1 MLTATVSHD
10 LRTPLNSMIGLLSNL
25 DKFIKDPQGKRFLS
39 IIRNS
44 SSFMLFLVN
53 DLLDFFQIK
62 NGKFRKNFKWV
73 NIGDDFRELMDMFRV
88 GTDEKGLQL
97 YYEQAPNLPNKLHV
111 DSQRLKQVLLNLLQ
125 NALKFTFQGSIKVQ
139 VNYDPE
145 FS

>member
-25 DKFIKDPQGKRFLS
+25 DQFIGDPQGKRFLS

-88 GTDEKGLQL
+88 GTDEKDL
-97 YYEQAPNLPNKLHV
+97 
-111 DSQRLKQVLLNLLQ
+111 
-125 NALKFTFQGSIKVQ
+125 
-139 VNYDPE
+139 
-145 FS
+145 